1 MRVLLDSHAFLWWDH
16 APARLSARA
25 RATIRSLANE
35 VFVSVASLWELQ
47 VKRLRGKLSLQR
59 SLAEM
64 LRVHGERNAFRL
76 LSVTPAHIWALENL
90 KARQGDRFDLMIV
103 AQAKAE
109 GMALVSRDPA
119 MRGHGIEV
127 IW

>member
-16 APARLSARA
+16 APARLSTLARSTLGA
-25 RATIRSLANE
+25 SGNE

-47 VKRLRGKLSLQR
+47 IKRLRGKLTLER
-59 SLAEM
+59 TLAEM
-64 LRVHGERNAFRL
+64 LRIHQEQNAFQL
-76 LSVTPAHIWALENL
+76 LGLVPAHIWTLESL
-90 KARQGDRFDLMIV
+90 AITQGDPFDRMLV

-109 GMALVSRDPA
+109 RMGLVTRDPA
-119 MRGHGIEV
+119 LKGHGVEL

>member
-1 MRVLLDSHAFLWWDH
+1 MRVLLDSHAFVWWDH
-16 APARLSARA
+16 APAHLSARA
-25 RATIRSLANE
+25 RSAIRSLGNE

-47 VKRLRGKLSLQR
+47 IKRLRGKLVLER

-64 LRVHGERNAFRL
+64 LRVQGERNGFRL
-76 LSVTPAHIWALENL
+76 LGVTPAHIWTLENL
-90 KARQGDRFDLMIV
+90 KNPRGDPFDLMIV

-109 GMALVSRDPA
+109 RMALVSRDAA
-119 MRGHGIEV
+119 MRGHGVEV